1 MLNRAALRI
10 ARPKT
15 KWKLRAWPGL
25 DLARDHPMP
34 GRGCSL
40 YDRKTYPPGS
50 RKVEAIKV
58 HHFVPGRHKVTHEGL
73 LRVAAGIDFRDGP
86 ELGV

>member
-1 MLNRAALRI
+1 MLNRAARRI
-10 ARPKT
+10 VHPKPNGSCR
-15 KWKLRAWPGL
+15 LGPASIWPGITRCQVEA
-25 DLARDHPMP
+25 ARDTA
-34 GRGCSL
+34 C
-40 YDRKTYPPGS
+40 KTYPPGS

-58 HHFVPGRHKVTHEGL
+58 HHFVPGRHKVTHEGR